1 MNQEKILAH
10 VDHTLLAPTATW
22 DDIAAIID
30 DGIAYK
36 TASVCI
42 PPSFVRRAA
51 EYADGQ
57 VKICTVVGFPNGYNS
72 SLIKALE
79 TRDAVAAGAD
89 EIDMVVNLGL
99 VKEKDWDA
107 VMRDIAS
114 VRNECRGLVLK
125 VIIETCLLDDDEK
138 KTLCKIV
145 GDAGADYIKT
155 STGFSTGGATFD
167 DIALMA
173 ENVPE
178 GLLIKAAGGIS
189 DFDDAEKFLSLGAD
203 RLGTSRLIKIA
214 KQA

>member
-1 MNQEKILAH
+1 MNQEKILSH
-10 VDHTLLAPTATW
+10 VDHTLLSPTATW

-36 TASVCI
+36 TASICI

-107 VMRDIAS
+107 VMRDITS

-138 KTLCKIV
+138 KMLCKVV

-155 STGFSTGGATFD
+155 STGFSAGGATFD